1 MTFISLLT
9 GRERD
14 ASFLRQSESTVVKK
28 ETNCENYFH
37 VFASEVEKK
46 LL

>member
-14 ASFLRQSESTVVKK
+14 ASFLRQSESTVVEN

-37 VFASEVEKK
+37 VFASEVKKK